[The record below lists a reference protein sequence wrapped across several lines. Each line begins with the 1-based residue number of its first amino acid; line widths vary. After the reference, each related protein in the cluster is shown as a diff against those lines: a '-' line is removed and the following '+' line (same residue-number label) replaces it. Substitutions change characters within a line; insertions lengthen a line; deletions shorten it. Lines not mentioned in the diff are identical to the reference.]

1 MIEKD
6 GFRSQLLMWPQYFNR
21 WVSNGDVGIWFFL
34 IEKTYVGGV
43 TSADS
48 SSVYSLLP
56 SLLSI
61 LGDTQ
66 GEAGWGSEH
75 PMEL

>member
-1 MIEKD
+1 MQMLA
-6 GFRSQLLMWPQYFNR
+6 F
-21 WVSNGDVGIWFFL
+21 VFFL
-34 IEKTYVGGV
+34 IGKTYVGGV

>member
-1 MIEKD
+1 MALGLSYWCDHNTSI
-6 GFRSQLLMWPQYFNR
+6 GGLPMQMLAF
-21 WVSNGDVGIWFFL
+21 VFFL
-34 IEKTYVGGV
+34 IGKTYVGGV